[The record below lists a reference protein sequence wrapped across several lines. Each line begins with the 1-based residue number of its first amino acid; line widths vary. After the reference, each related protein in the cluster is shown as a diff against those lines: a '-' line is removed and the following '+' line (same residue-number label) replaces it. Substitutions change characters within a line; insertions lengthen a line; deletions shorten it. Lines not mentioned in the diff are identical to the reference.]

1 MNCPTCGSGE
11 LIPARRTFEHVAED
25 GRTLRM
31 DVDVLVCTVCTA
43 VHLSGRTAREISD
56 AWDAAGAVGMPARK
70 GEVGSDT
77 DIPSLA
83 PGSRRTTA
91 RASKPA

>member
-1 MNCPTCGSGE
+1 MNCPTCGSGK
-11 LIPARRTFEHVAED
+11 LIPGRRTFEHVAGD

-56 AWDAAGAVGMPARK
+56 AWDAAGAAGRPAQN
-70 GEVGSDT
+70 GEVGSNT
-77 DIPSLA
+77 DVPSLA
-83 PGSRRTTA
+83 PAPRRTAA